1 MKVKESNDNT
11 LVWFKIIV
19 IFDVLY
25 ILLPSLTVWAYELN
39 NYFEDNYAAI
49 VEFNKKELTLFQGT
63 LNISHEDFLILL
75 VIYTIHRILLFFRYG
90 FAKIILPFFIL
101 LDLILG
107 VDGIL
112 MPMEH
117 NALLGIDN
125 YLKGTFIGFLIYF
138 CYFSSIKNTFK
149 RNSVPE
155 YEKLKK

>member
-1 MKVKESNDNT
+1 MKVKESDDNT
-11 LVWFKIIV
+11 LMWFKIIV

-25 ILLPSLTVWAYELN
+25 ILLPSLTVWAYELS

-63 LNISHEDFLILL
+63 LHISHEDFLILL
-75 VIYTIHRILLFFRYG
+75 LIYTIHRILLFLRYG
-90 FAKIILPFFIL
+90 FAKAILPFFIL
-101 LDLILG
+101 IDLILG